1 METKEWQQF
10 YRSGKVADYLAYKEA
25 AGNKAAF
32 MQDRKGEEA
41 VKHAGICDGNR
52 NDLTG
57 PSHGRI

>member
-10 YRSGKVADYLAYKEA
+10 YHSGKVADYLAYKEA
-25 AGNKAAF
+25 AEDKAAF
-32 MQDRKGEEA
+32 LQDRNEEA
-41 VKHAGICDGNR
+41 LKDAGICTGDG